1 MAWSTS
7 CESLLPSEA
16 TSALSVVASEGRDAR
31 RGRCGARAGLRGS
44 RHVVAARA
52 MGHAEPE
59 HDQRQDDQLIPIGVT
74 QPKLTV
80 NSTTAATARATRCS
94 RTSMVVL
101 TRGRISCGTGT

>member
-1 MAWSTS
+1 MPSQSTIN
-7 CESLLPSEA
+7 
-16 TSALSVVASEGRDAR
+16 AR
-31 RGRCGARAGLRGS
+31 TI
-44 RHVVAARA
+44 
-52 MGHAEPE
+52 
-59 HDQRQDDQLIPIGVT
+59 QLIPIGVT